1 MLAGLVRLK
10 SCVGSALEVGCS
22 AVRFSE
28 GGPHGLLTCVG
39 EGGISG
45 CEVALAEK
53 VTFLFASVFMAE
65 VDCFLD
71 SSVDLGVF
79 LFRACV

>member
-1 MLAGLVRLK
+1 LAGFVRLR
-10 SCVGSALEVGCS
+10 SCVWRALEVGYS
-22 AVRFSE
+22 AVRFNE

-39 EGGISG
+39 GGGNSG

-53 VTFLFASVFMAE
+53 VTFLFASEFVAE
-65 VDCFLD
+65 VDCFLA
-71 SSVDLGVF
+71 SNVGLGVF

>member
-1 MLAGLVRLK
+1 MLAGLVRLR
-10 SCVGSALEVGCS
+10 SCVGKALEVGYS
-22 AVRFSE
+22 AVRFNE
-28 GGPHGLLTCVG
+28 GGAHELLTCARRR
-39 EGGISG
+39 GISG

-53 VTFLFASVFMAE
+53 VTFLFASEFVAE